1 MTVPKT
7 SVLVLD
13 STDPEPLARFY
24 ASLLGA
30 AVEPAGGDPD
40 LLLVSGRSGV
50 VLGIRRDLGQAP
62 PSWPRPEDSQQ
73 AHLHILVAPDALD
86 EAEREAVSLGA
97 RPVAAVRD
105 GTRTDRRTDLRRY
118 TDPAGH
124 SFVLG
129 VTSPAQES
137 PPLPHPQQP

>member
-1 MTVPKT
+1 MPVLKT

-24 ASLLGA
+24 AALLGA
-30 AVEPAGGDPD
+30 TVQPAGDDHD
-40 LLLVSGRSGV
+40 LLLVSGHTGV

-73 AHLHILVAPDALD
+73 AHLQFFVTPDALD

-97 RPVAAVRD
+97 RPIAAERD
-105 GTRTDRRTDLRRY
+105 GTRTDRRTDVRRY
-118 TDPAGH
+118 TDPGGH
-124 SFVLG
+124 AFVLATMSAIDSG
-129 VTSPAQES
+129 
-137 PPLPHPQQP
+137 PPFQGS

>member
-1 MTVPKT
+1 MPVLKT

-24 ASLLGA
+24 AALLGA
-30 AVEPAGGDPD
+30 TVQPAGDDHD
-40 LLLVSGRSGV
+40 LLLVSGHTGV

-73 AHLHILVAPDALD
+73 AHLQFFVTPDTLD

-97 RPVAAVRD
+97 RPIAAERD
-105 GTRTDRRTDLRRY
+105 GTRTDRRTDVRRY
-118 TDPAGH
+118 TDPGGH
-124 SFVLG
+124 AFVLTTMSATDSG
-129 VTSPAQES
+129 P
-137 PPLPHPQQP
+137 PQQRF